1 MYSLQRLQLWMKIW
15 NKEKNTD
22 LTWELRT
29 WNCPF
34 PCLGLGP
41 QHRSSVTCKASY
53 MFTKFSTADSD
64 DVYERLKEYWD
75 THYLLREGKNNPEY
89 LYVKS
94 KLSQMFTIL
103 NIRDQVSKAVLSWH
117 CYTVPEPISPLQVPT
132 KSVSDQWTSL
142 APAWHMKGRDCF
154 ITLGY
159 LVFFWSWKYS
169 ASMLVLTP
177 MGQSLFLSFWCLFS
191 QSKMLLNGS
200 KKDFSVFKSA
210 K

>member
-1 MYSLQRLQLWMKIW
+1 MYSLQWLQLWMKIW

-41 QHRSSVTCKASY
+41 QHSTSVTCKASY

-75 THYLLREGKNNPEY
+75 THYLLRE
-89 LYVKS
+89 V
-94 KLSQMFTIL
+94 

-142 APAWHMKGRDCF
+142 APAWRMKGRDCRELHH
-154 ITLGY
+154 LGIFG
-159 LVFFWSWKYS
+159 LF
-169 ASMLVLTP
+169 LVLKVFSKHVSAYTHGAVP
-177 MGQSLFLSFWCLFS
+177 LSFLL
-191 QSKMLLNGS
+191 MLIFP
-200 KKDFSVFKSA
+200 K
-210 K
+210 